1 MENKESVLWEE
12 YISRDTDIY
21 LSQLQLSVLIP
32 ALQESITKLEEKIE
46 NDNGS
51 FSKEYK
57 QDNLAVLLEIYNILD
72 EEYYAEPT
80 AKLDWEEDYEPDEVD
95 ER

>member
-32 ALQESITKLEEKIE
+32 TLQEYYKTRRKKLKMIMGLFQKNINKIT
-46 NDNGS
+46 
-51 FSKEYK
+51 
-57 QDNLAVLLEIYNILD
+57 LLFF
-72 EEYYAEPT
+72 
-80 AKLDWEEDYEPDEVD
+80 
-95 ER
+95 